1 MEPRK
6 QPEPNS
12 VTNATVPGLELTKKM
27 ACSEAAPAREFELIG
42 YVISSVAGDAD
53 IARRTDSPRAKQATR
68 NGGLTLSSEIASR
81 AMKATRSCEMRFL
94 AA

>member
-12 VTNATVPGLELTKKM
+12 VTTVPGLELTKKM

-53 IARRTDSPRAKQATR
+53 HRKA
-68 NGGLTLSSEIASR
+68 NG
-81 AMKATRSCEMRFL
+81 
-94 AA
+94 